1 MDNPTTTTSLPSGC
15 IALTFQP
22 IKMKIFR
29 SKKMINLIIIEC
41 CCTHGS
47 LNCIRSGDKAQV
59 RIRRSSSLSTRTTSD
74 ATIISDI
81 DSLPT
86 LLLKD
91 VVETTSFLDKGCWVD
106 ASSTKRLVMHAN
118 ANIELNRKGERLVEC
133 TELLAIQEYSII
145 EPSEDDASNN
155 EIFRVQ
161 KYHEINNNNI
171 ADIITFDQIDIKS
184 ERHKIFAHW
193 LIRTYGKDM
202 LSTGSGVLDVAG
214 GNGTICQ
221 TLNEMGIPST
231 LLDPNPR
238 NINTSTSSSFKVIPL
253 PLNGDGAD
261 LTTRDDDIGMII
273 NNCSFI
279 CGLHPDQATESIVL
293 LALRLNVPFAIV

>member
-1 MDNPTTTTSLPSGC
+1 MDNPTTISPHLPSGC
-15 IALTFQP
+15 TALTFQP
-22 IKMKIFR
+22 LKMKIFR
-29 SKKMINLIIIEC
+29 SKKTTSLIVIDC

-47 LNCIRSGDKAQV
+47 LNRIRAGDKAQV
-59 RIRRSSSLSTRTTSD
+59 RIRRSSSLSIRTTS

-81 DSLPT
+81 DCLPT

-91 VVETTSFLDKGCWVD
+91 GDTKSFLAKGCWVD

-133 TELLAIQEYSII
+133 IELLAVQEYSII
-145 EPSEDDASNN
+145 EPLEDHASNN
-155 EIFRVQ
+155 EFRVLNC
-161 KYHEINNNNI
+161 HEINNNI
-171 ADIITFDQIDIKS
+171 ADIITFDRIDIKS

-193 LIRTYGKDM
+193 LISTYGKEM

-238 NINTSTSSSFKVIPL
+238 NTSTSSFKVIPL
-253 PLNGDGAD
+253 PLNGDGAN

-273 NNCSFI
+273 NNCSLI